1 MFTELIF
8 QLGEVGAT
16 EDLRV
21 HIAVAVQPQEHLR
34 AFFEA
39 ALLLRA
45 VEPLL
50 YVLSK
55 SFVQHRFQDLLCY
68 RLTGCGVDDALFRN
82 DFALI
87 VRSGAGVGC
96 FDVKRGA
103 EIAGNAFAAVLLWL
117 CIG

>member
-1 MFTELIF
+1 MLHKSHFAGRETLQADSEMFTELIF

-55 SFVQHRFQDLLCY
+55 SFVQHSAKC
-68 RLTGCGVDDALFRN
+68 LF
-82 DFALI
+82 
-87 VRSGAGVGC
+87 
-96 FDVKRGA
+96 
-103 EIAGNAFAAVLLWL
+103 
-117 CIG
+117 